1 MHAIHDDIIH
11 PPPPPPPP
19 HSQNEETKKP
29 STYIQNSH
37 SMMQMTYNCAFLVAR
52 KPYEDGQQTND
63 TTHRDSEQHLQT
75 NESVPNIYHVESSVD
90 RK

>member
-1 MHAIHDDIIH
+1 
-11 PPPPPPPP
+11 
-19 HSQNEETKKP
+19 
-29 STYIQNSH
+29 
-37 SMMQMTYNCAFLVAR
+37 MMQMTYNCAFLVAR